1 MNEQLP
7 IPDYDN
13 LPIGSL
19 SHRIRALNAEGVA
32 AILRYERAH
41 ADRVQ
46 LVEVLARRLDALR
59 SGEAEPSAGDP
70 AAAQPEHAPPAEG
83 GSPVPTTST
92 TDNNQPLRHGVA
104 GQTRNG
110 IYERA
115 ERSHQ
120 RGDLRVA
127 RLRRHDEPSGVVR

>member
-1 MNEQLP
+1 MHGPGPRQRTGTLIESGGGYLVPMNEQLP
-7 IPDYDN
+7 IPDYDH

-59 SGEAEPSAGDP
+59 SGEAEPSTGDP
-70 AAAQPEHAPPAEG
+70 AAAQPEHAPPARG
-83 GSPVPTTST
+83 ASPVPTTST

-104 GQTRNG
+104 GQTPTRD
-110 IYERA
+110 IRA
-115 ERSHQ
+115 R
-120 RGDLRVA
+120 
-127 RLRRHDEPSGVVR
+127 